1 MHETYVI
8 GFDSY
13 PSAREAVDAILK
25 EGFREEDVNV
35 IVQDKIVKGATD
47 VDWRTV
53 RAEKSERLGS
63 PLTRGLDAID
73 SGKAIVAGEPF
84 RGRMAPRASSAPP
97 DRGRVASRTR
107 RD

>member
-1 MHETYVI
+1 MLETYVI

-73 SGKAIVAGEPF
+73 SGKAIVAVRRFAGGWP
-84 RGRMAPRASSAPP
+84 PRRHPRP
-97 DRGRVASRTR
+97 RIVVG
-107 RD
+107 